1 VSQVILLLIRWIISD
16 SGVIISHKKQQ
27 LSKVVKKLCII
38 NNSNLNKRR
47 VINCMEEFIVFI
59 TLLIILPL
67 FVWERIRHD
76 IVALLALF
84 TLVIAGII
92 PAENAFWGFGHP
104 AVITVA
110 AVLVIGKA
118 LEFSGLVDVMG
129 KWVMKIGDNLLLQIT
144 VLSIL
149 VAVASAFI
157 NNVGAL
163 ALMIPVAI
171 HIAKKSNHPPSYI
184 LMPIA
189 FASILG
195 GMTTLI
201 GTPPNII
208 IATIRS
214 ERFGEAFGMFDFT
227 PVGLSIALVGIL
239 FISLIG
245 WRILPKRTPR
255 SGDEPFDIEDYI
267 AEVQV
272 ERDSK
277 AEGMTLSKIREEYDG
292 DFQILGLV
300 RNERRLH
307 APSRTEILKAKDV
320 LILKT
325 DADNLKSFLDEAELK
340 LVGEK
345 KFRQDA
351 VGSEDIVN
359 VETVVAANSP
369 LVGQTASEM
378 KMRSRYGINLLAIA
392 RQDTRIRKR
401 IDQVRFKTGD
411 VLLLQGREVII
422 TDAMQRMGCL
432 PLTPRELN
440 IGSPRQIALAL
451 GIFAASIFT
460 VVMGFL
466 PVQIAFTMAAV
477 GMVLT
482 GILPVKK
489 IYTSIDWPVIVLLGA
504 MIPVG
509 QALETSGGSE
519 IIASGILELGN
530 NFPVWALI
538 GLIMVITMFL
548 SDIIN
553 NAATVVLMAPIS
565 ISVANNL
572 ALSVDPFLMAVAV
585 GGSCAFLTPIGHQSN
600 TLVMGPGGY
609 KFSDYS
615 RMGTPLEILIV
626 LIGVPLILYFWP
638 A

>member
-1 VSQVILLLIRWIISD
+1 MSQVILLLIRWIISD